1 MQGTVTITPAGAATI
16 HTYTAP
22 ETGWR
27 ANSHIIELA
36 SQIVLFDAPRPRATR
51 GRCWPSPAVWASR

>member
-1 MQGTVTITPAGAATI
+1 MQGTITVTPAGAATI

-27 ANSHIIELA
+27 ANSHVIELA
-36 SQIVLFDAPRPRATR
+36 SQAAP
-51 GRCWPSPAVWASR
+51 